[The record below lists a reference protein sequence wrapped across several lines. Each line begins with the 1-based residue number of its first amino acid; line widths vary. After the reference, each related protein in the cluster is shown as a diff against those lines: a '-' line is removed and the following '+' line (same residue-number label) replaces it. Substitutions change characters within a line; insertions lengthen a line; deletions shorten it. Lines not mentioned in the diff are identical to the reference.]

1 MSNKQSSTPASSEK
15 VDIRTK
21 LLNVLDHFAHILPAQ
36 ASIRDFVHH
45 NTLHGYQHLTFNE
58 AMRASNNLTGAYG
71 YWAQEKFRKAYLTGR
86 ITDKDLD
93 QVLLK
98 DETLNADSII
108 FNAETTHHPFA
119 IARKD
124 VYRNALIFP
133 VKPLS
138 SCQLKWQIDETNALG
153 SFRNDVSD
161 SSKKRLLRRAK
172 AEGLNTEAE
181 VIHDLWDACIKALGL
196 DPQMLHAEDMLNLS
210 QEQADKMFGTLLHY
224 TDILDSDAKIQQT
237 KEKAWR
243 ELNHAVSESPKK
255 HDLQGLIKNLTD
267 VEVQADILSHGQS
280 KITSLV
286 RKDAWLQLDTLL
298 KEVGSEI
305 SLRTLLQRLTGV
317 DVQEDIFQYLQRF
330 LASWLDEGV
339 AAWHPDRHIG
349 FYQGWKQSAL
359 NDHYGA
365 MNNIPEWNEY
375 IESLP
380 DDSLETVI
388 AELTRMDIPKDKWAS
403 YIERVALD
411 LPGWSG
417 MFFWRHQNP
426 GYEGHTDVDTNMMDY
441 LAVRLV
447 LEHMFVRRL
456 CRKLWLIEGSLST
469 VRGYFRYQYAEF
481 LVRNTLYN
489 QHLPE
494 YLISLAQQLIER
506 DSVEAHKDSEWL
518 TMAHMIW
525 TWEHSSASDTKTELH
540 LHRDGWR
547 LFCLAQHLGLSGAE
561 IRQFNKAQIAEVFKC
576 VRLMQN
582 ETAGFLLL
590 QAYEIH
596 YRNKV
601 FSAVQQNQGR
611 GTWETRST
619 RPQAQIFF
627 CMDDREEGYRR
638 HLEHL
643 NPRIETFGAA
653 AFFGVVM
660 NWKSVE
666 NKKSVALCP
675 VVVVPEHEITE
686 IAKQG
691 HEDELADY
699 QKRYGLRTRLQDTLH
714 QETRRGLLASTA
726 LMIANAPT
734 AALILAGKAIS
745 PLGWNRTVQRIIGKF
760 DGDKI
765 TRINY
770 TTDTIKQDRSIKN
783 NQLGY
788 TLEEQAN
795 IIEGFLQNNGLLSDF
810 APLVV
815 MMGHYSRNQN
825 NPHAAAYGCGACSGK
840 FSGPNGRAFASMAN
854 TPAVREM
861 LATRGIDIPN
871 DTWFLCGEHDTCNE
885 RVTWEDSDL
894 IPVALRDNFQ
904 KLSNEMQQA
913 GQHSAHER
921 CRKLASAPRKPTLT
935 SAIEHIAGRGVD
947 YSQARPE
954 LGHATIAV
962 GFVGRRYL
970 SQGMFMDRRCFLI
983 SYDANVDPEGAFLER
998 LLLSAGPVGAGIS
1011 LEYYFSAVN
1020 NDKYGCG
1027 SKIVHNLSGLFGV
1040 MEGANSDL
1048 RTGLPQ
1054 QMIEIHEPMRLQLVV
1069 EATTETLTEIYMRQP
1084 SIQELVG
1091 NGWVLLSSKDP
1102 NSEVISTFDPKR
1114 GWEVWQD
1121 PEQPIPTVKQSSD
1134 WYAGHYDHLTPAL
1147 IEQPQTADNEV
1158 TS

>member
-1 MSNKQSSTPASSEK
+1 MPTNDPKKA
-15 VDIRTK
+15 DIRAE
-21 LLNVLDHFAHILPAQ
+21 LLHVLAHFEHTLPAQ

-45 NTLHGYQHLTFNE
+45 NTLHGYQSMAFEDAL
-58 AMRASNNLTGAYG
+58 RASNDLTGAYSF
-71 YWAQEKFRKAYLTGR
+71 WPQEKFRNAYLKGR
-86 ITDKDLD
+86 MNDTDLN
-93 QVLLK
+93 QVLLR
-98 DETLNADSII
+98 DESLDADKVV
-108 FNAETTHHPFA
+108 FETNNTA
-119 IARKD
+119 ITRKD
-124 VYRNALIFP
+124 VYRSALIFP
-133 VKPLS
+133 IKPLS
-138 SCQLKWQIDETNALG
+138 SCQLKWQIDEAHALDL
-153 SFRNDVSD
+153 FQKDCPNE
-161 SSKKRLLRRAK
+161 SKKKLIARGK
-172 AEGLNTEAE
+172 KKGLSEIE
-181 VIHDLWDACIKALGL
+181 VVSDLWDACVTALNL
-196 DPQMLHAEDMLNLS
+196 DPQMLHAEDLLNLS
-210 QEQADKMFGTLLHY
+210 REQADRMFGSLLKEDEIDELQHQKEQAWLE
-224 TDILDSDAKIQQT
+224 LDHTVHES
-237 KEKAWR
+237 KE
-243 ELNHAVSESPKK
+243 E
-255 HDLQGLIKNLTD
+255 HDLESLIKNLTG
-267 VEVQADILSHGQS
+267 VEIHGDELEHAHS
-280 KITSLV
+280 KITTLV
-286 RKDAWLQLDTLL
+286 REDAWQQLEQLL
-298 KEVGSEI
+298 EEVGKDI
-305 SLRTLLQRLTGV
+305 SLRTLMQRLTGV
-317 DVQEDIFQYLQRF
+317 DVQDDILQYLQRF
-330 LASWLDEGV
+330 MSAWLDEGL
-339 AAWHPDRHIG
+339 AAWNPDRTKG
-349 FYQGWKQSAL
+349 FYHGWKESAL
-359 NDHYGA
+359 KDQYGA

-380 DDSLETVI
+380 DDSLDTVI
-388 AELTRMDIPKDKWAS
+388 AELTRMDIPEKKWAS

-426 GYEGHTDVDTNMMDY
+426 DYEGHTDVNVDMMDY

-456 CRKLWLIEGSLST
+456 CREAWLIEGSLST
-469 VRGYFRYQYAEF
+469 IRGYFRYQHSEF
-481 LVRNTLYN
+481 LVRNMLYN

-506 DSVEAHKDSEWL
+506 DSIGAHKDSEWL

-525 TWEHSSASDTKTELH
+525 TWQQSPVSDARTELH

-547 LFCLAQHLGLSGAE
+547 LFRLAQHLSLSGDDV
-561 IRQFNKAQIAEVFKC
+561 RQLNTDQVTEFFDC
-576 VRLMQN
+576 VRAMQG

-590 QAYEIH
+590 KAYEVH
-596 YRNKV
+596 YRNKI

-611 GTWETRST
+611 GTWENRNK

-627 CMDDREEGYRR
+627 CMDDREEGFRR

-643 NPRIETFGAA
+643 NPAIETLGAA

-660 NWKSVE
+660 NWNPVE
-666 NKKSVALCP
+666 SDKPVALCP
-675 VVVVPEHEITE
+675 VVVTPEHEITE
-686 IAKQG
+686 VAEKG
-691 HEDELADY
+691 HEAALIHYKD
-699 QKRYGLRTRLQDTLH
+699 RYKLRVRVQDNVL

-726 LMIANAPT
+726 LMVANAPL
-734 AALILAGKAIS
+734 AAATLVGKAFA
-745 PLGWNRTVQRIIGKF
+745 PLGWHRTIEKIIGKF
-760 DGDKI
+760 DGNKV

-770 TTDTIKQDRSIKN
+770 TAEHLKEIRSTTN

-788 TLEEQAN
+788 TLNEQAT
-795 IIEGFLQNNGLLSDF
+795 IVEGFLQNNGLLDDF

-840 FSGPNGRAFASMAN
+840 FSGPNARAFASMAN
-854 TPAVREM
+854 TPAVRDE
-861 LATRGIDIPN
+861 LATRGIRIPD

-885 RVTWEDSDL
+885 RVVWDDTDL
-894 IPVALRDNFQ
+894 IPEELTTNFQ
-904 KLSNEMQQA
+904 TLQDEMTQA

-921 CRKLASAPRKPTLT
+921 CRKLASAPKKPTLLR
-935 SAIEHIAGRGVD
+935 AIKHIAGRGVD

-970 SQGMFMDRRCFLI
+970 SQGLFMDRRCFLI
-983 SYDANVDPEGAFLER
+983 SYDATVDPEGAFLER

-1020 NDKYGCG
+1020 NEKYGCG

-1040 MEGANSDL
+1040 MEGASSDL

-1091 NGWVLLSSKDP
+1091 NGWILLSAKDP
-1102 NSEVISTFDPKR
+1102 ESEVISTFDPDR

-1121 PEQPIPTVKQSSD
+1121 TEKPLLTVDQSSD
-1134 WYAGHYDHLTPAL
+1134 WYAGNYDHLSPAL
-1147 IEQPQTADNEV
+1147 IKQQKVNTHA
-1158 TS
+1158 

>member
-1 MSNKQSSTPASSEK
+1 MQ
-15 VDIRTK
+15 
-21 LLNVLDHFAHILPAQ
+21 VLEHFAHALPAQ

-45 NTLHGYQHLTFNE
+45 NTLHGYQHLKFE
-58 AMRASNNLTGAYG
+58 DAMRASNDLTGAYS
-71 YWAQEKFRKAYLTGR
+71 YWSQEKFRHAYLKGR
-86 ITDKDLD
+86 ITDTDLNH
-93 QVLLK
+93 VLK
-98 DETLNADSII
+98 
-108 FNAETTHHPFA
+108 NAETLAAQQVIVGSNATMQPTL
-119 IARKD
+119 ITRQD
-124 VYRNALIFP
+124 VYRIALIFP
-133 VKPLS
+133 IKPLS
-138 SCQLKWQIDETNALG
+138 SCQLKWQIDEAHALV
-153 SFRNDVSD
+153 SFQKNI
-161 SSKKRLLRRAK
+161 SKRSRAK
-172 AEGLNTEAE
+172 LLASGKIKGLETESDNITD
-181 VIHDLWDACIKALGL
+181 VWNACIEALGL

-210 QEQADKMFGTLLHY
+210 QEQANKMFGALLLQHE
-224 TDILDSDAKIQQT
+224 TDGDKAAIQQQKEQAWLALDSIL
-237 KEKAWR
+237 KESTQ
-243 ELNHAVSESPKK
+243 E
-255 HDLQGLIKNLTD
+255 HDLQDLVKRITG
-267 VEVQADILSHGQS
+267 VEVEADILSRGQS

-286 RKDAWLQLDTLL
+286 RTEAWQQLDHLL
-298 KEVGSEI
+298 AKVGKEI

-317 DVQEDIFQYLQRF
+317 DVQEDLLNYLQRF
-330 LASWLDEGV
+330 LAAWLDEGL
-339 AAWHPDRHIG
+339 AAWHVDREVG

-359 NDHYGA
+359 EDHYGA
-365 MNNIPEWNEY
+365 VNNIPEWREY

-380 DDSLETVI
+380 DDALETVI
-388 AELTRMDIPKDKWAS
+388 TELTRMDIPEDKWAG
-403 YIERVALD
+403 YIERLALD

-426 GYEGHTDVDTNMMDY
+426 GYEGHTNVNVNMMDY

-456 CRKLWLIEGSLST
+456 CRELWLIEGSLT
-469 VRGYFRYQYAEF
+469 TLRGYFRYQHAEF
-481 LVRNTLYN
+481 LVRNMLYN
-489 QHLPE
+489 EHLPE

-525 TWEHSSASDTKTELH
+525 TWQHSTASDTRNELH

-547 LFCLAQHLGLSGAE
+547 LFLLAQHLGLSGHE
-561 IRQFNKAQIAEVFKC
+561 VRQLNTAQITELFDC
-576 VRLMQN
+576 VRLMQH

-590 QAYEIH
+590 QAYETH
-596 YRNKV
+596 YRNKI

-611 GTWETRST
+611 GTWATRKS
-619 RPQAQIFF
+619 RPQAQLFF
-627 CMDDREEGYRR
+627 CMDDREEGFRR

-643 NPRIETFGAA
+643 SPTIETFGAA

-666 NKKSVALCP
+666 SDKAIALCP

-686 IAKQG
+686 IAEKG
-691 HEDELADY
+691 HEAELVHYKD
-699 QKRYGLRTRLQDTLH
+699 RHVRRTHLQDVIH
-714 QETRRGLLASTA
+714 QETRRGVLASTA
-726 LMIANAPT
+726 LMVANAPV
-734 AALILAGKAIS
+734 AAVILAGKALS
-745 PLGWNRTVQRIIGKF
+745 PLKWQRTVERIISRYEGK
-760 DGDKI
+760 KT

-770 TTDTIKQDRSIKN
+770 SVKHIKKNRTTVN
-783 NQLGY
+783 NQMGY
-788 TLEEQAN
+788 TVEEQAN
-795 IIEGFLQNNGLLSDF
+795 IVAGFLQNNGLLADF

-854 TPAVREM
+854 TPAVRET
-861 LATRGIDIPN
+861 LKTRAIHIPD

-885 RVTWEDSDL
+885 RVIWQDTDL
-894 IPVALRDNFQ
+894 IPPLLR
-904 KLSNEMQQA
+904 QA
-913 GQHSAHER
+913 FETLNKSMLKAGEHSAHER
-921 CRKLASAPRKPTLT
+921 CRKLASAPKKPTLS
-935 SAIEHIAGRGVD
+935 SAIKHIAGRAAD

-962 GFVGRRYL
+962 GFVGRRHL
-970 SQGMFMDRRCFLI
+970 SQGLFMDRRCFLI
-983 SYDANVDPEGAFLER
+983 SYDANVDPDSAFLER

-1020 NDKYGCG
+1020 NEKYGCG

-1069 EATTETLTEIYMRQP
+1069 EATTDALTEIYMRQP

-1091 NGWVLLSSKDP
+1091 NGWILLSSKDP

-1114 GWEVWQD
+1114 GWEIWED
-1121 PEQPIPTVKQSSD
+1121 NEQPLPTVDQSSD

-1147 IEQPQTADNEV
+1147 IKQQTSEV
-1158 TS
+1158 SDHG